1 MAAEINERLLTQD
14 ERSEL
19 ALLRKA
25 ARGEATSSEWA
36 DAFGPSGSRKWV
48 RRHPWTLVAA
58 LLYLGFVTFTVVM
71 LVRLQPHWV
80 YTVGV
85 AAFVLILGG
94 LPLEIG
100 KEESHRWA
108 KKQIPILLRR
118 IGYQQRAEDRRIHR
132 GTGGDGA
139 AAPISN
145 RQSRYAWYNE
155 NGPHS
160 DLTWRDY
167 ELAHDIYGMSA
178 DEWEANRPD

>member
-36 DAFGPSGSRKWV
+36 DAFGPSGSREWV

-94 LPLEIG
+94 LSTRDWQGGIPPLG
-100 KEESHRWA
+100 EEA
-108 KKQIPILLRR
+108 DPDIP
-118 IGYQQRAEDRRIHR
+118 
-132 GTGGDGA
+132 
-139 AAPISN
+139 P
-145 RQSRYAWYNE
+145 
-155 NGPHS
+155 
-160 DLTWRDY
+160 
-167 ELAHDIYGMSA
+167 
-178 DEWEANRPD
+178 ANRVPTASRGSPRPSRHRRRRCRCTDQ